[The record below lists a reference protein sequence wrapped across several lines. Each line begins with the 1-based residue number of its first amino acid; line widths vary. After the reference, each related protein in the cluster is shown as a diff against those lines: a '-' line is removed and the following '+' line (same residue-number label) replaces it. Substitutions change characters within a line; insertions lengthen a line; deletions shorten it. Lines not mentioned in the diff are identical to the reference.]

1 MTWER
6 VREETPPWGP
16 SSEAEK
22 AYAPPPAL
30 VLPGLTTLEAV
41 LPTWAL
47 TAQGEMAP
55 LSKPPLLMMLLVQ
68 DAAGAV
74 EEETAVGAE
83 TGTTA
88 TAETVEEETAVG
100 VETGTTATAGISE
113 SAHLAYGEWS
123 RSAMA

>member
-6 VREETPPWGP
+6 VREETPWGP

-47 TAQGEMAP
+47 TAQGETAP

-88 TAETVEEETAVG
+88 TAD
-100 VETGTTATAGISE
+100 ISE
-113 SAHLAYGEWS
+113 SAHLAYGGEWS